1 MPTHLSFLSF
11 PIAWTRHMNATPVFA
26 RRTSRPAPGHAR
38 AVATCALLIAAA
50 LGSAPTV
57 SVAADTPWPTR
68 PLRMI
73 IPAAPG
79 GGADTI
85 GRFLAQRLSEQ
96 IGQPVV
102 IDNRAGA
109 AGTIAAD
116 LTARSAPDG
125 HTLLMAQSTSV
136 AIAPALYKNLP
147 YDTLRDLA
155 PVSLVAEVPNI
166 LVVNMKV
173 PANSV
178 KELIAL
184 ARAKPN
190 EVAFPSAGAGAPS
203 HLAGEMFARQAGVTL
218 LHVPYKGA
226 GPALTAL
233 ISGEVQIMF
242 APLVAAMPHVKAGRL
257 RALAVTTPKRAAAVP
272 DLPTIA
278 ESGLPKYAIGSWF
291 GLLMSSKTPRETV
304 NRVHAETI
312 KALKFPELRDRLQA
326 EGAEIVGNTPEQFR
340 AFIKEEIVRYALLI
354 REAGIKI
361 D

>member
-1 MPTHLSFLSF
+1 MLRFCPSFRTCRLQPGTRVRVPRTASAIALS
-11 PIAWTRHMNATPVFA
+11 I
-26 RRTSRPAPGHAR
+26 G
-38 AVATCALLIAAA
+38 ALAAA
-50 LGSAPTV
+50 LPPSA
-57 SVAADTPWPTR
+57 AAQPNWPTR

-85 GRFLAQRLSEQ
+85 GRFLGQRLGDQ
-96 IGQPVV
+96 LGQTVV

-116 LTARSAPDG
+116 LTAKSAPDG
-125 HTLLMAQSTSV
+125 HTILLAQSTSV

-155 PVSLVAEVPNI
+155 PITLVAEVPNI
-166 LVVNMKV
+166 LVVNVKSS
-173 PANSV
+173 ATTV

-184 ARAKPN
+184 ARARPN
-190 EVAFPSAGAGAPS
+190 EITYPSAGAGAPS
-203 HLAGEMFARQAGVTL
+203 HLAGEMFARQAGVQM

-233 ISGEVQIMF
+233 IGGEVQAMF

-257 RALAVTTPKRAAAVP
+257 RALAVTTPKRAPAVP

-278 ESGLPKYAIGSWF
+278 EAGGLPKYAIGSWF
-291 GLLMSSKTPRETV
+291 GALMSAKTPRETIV
-304 NRVHAETI
+304 RVHAEII
-312 KALKFPELRDRLQA
+312 KALKHPETRDRLQA
-326 EGAEIVGNTPEQFR
+326 EGAEIIGNTPEQFR
-340 AFIKEEIVRYALLI
+340 AFIKEEIARYAALVN
-354 REAGIKI
+354 EAGIRI